1 MFKVGDKV
9 ERSDCPDSNPWLLFK
24 KTTGKTNEAVFT
36 VTAVSTQGRY
46 IGVDGYSVNGTQTP
60 FHVDN
65 FKPSTPTPVA
75 VVSHNPHCSTQRGAS
90 YCDCKPI
97 PVGVKADQ
105 GKPRLGL
112 VLVEV
117 PHAFEKL
124 GTLLGFGADKYA
136 VGNWDK
142 VPEGEMRY
150 LDALMRHLTQ
160 HHKGEKIDPESGELH
175 LAHAAVNIMFL
186 LDKELRK

>member
-1 MFKVGDKV
+1 MIQDYWEKPEPVDVSPDDNHVPRVNPATKVG
-9 ERSDCPDSNPWLLFK
+9 
-24 KTTGKTNEAVFT
+24 
-36 VTAVSTQGRY
+36 
-46 IGVDGYSVNGTQTP
+46 I
-60 FHVDN
+60 
-65 FKPSTPTPVA
+65 
-75 VVSHNPHCSTQRGAS
+75 
-90 YCDCKPI
+90 
-97 PVGVKADQ
+97 KADQ
-105 GKPRLGL
+105 DKPRLGL

-142 VPEGEMRY
+142 VPEGEMR
-150 LDALMRHLTQ
+150 HLTQ
-160 HHKGEKIDPESGELH
+160 HHKGEKVDPESGELH

>member
-1 MFKVGDKV
+1 MSLFDGIAWEKENPPTLINCLRHKEFQVVYCKYCSQEYIDVAKHVG
-9 ERSDCPDSNPWLLFK
+9 
-24 KTTGKTNEAVFT
+24 
-36 VTAVSTQGRY
+36 
-46 IGVDGYSVNGTQTP
+46 I
-60 FHVDN
+60 
-65 FKPSTPTPVA
+65 
-75 VVSHNPHCSTQRGAS
+75 
-90 YCDCKPI
+90 
-97 PVGVKADQ
+97 KADQ

-142 VPEGEMRY
+142 VQEGEMRY

-160 HHKGEKIDPESGELH
+160 HHKGEKVDPESGELH